1 MVNVENIVCYLLEE
15 GRGYG
20 HEIILFV
27 SVVESLNIDLIS
39 VYWAEHD
46 IVASISRY

>member
-1 MVNVENIVCYLLEE
+1 MGMKSSFLC
-15 GRGYG
+15 RA
-20 HEIILFV
+20 
-27 SVVESLNIDLIS
+27 VESLNIDLIS

>member
-1 MVNVENIVCYLLEE
+1 MGMGMKLSFLC
-15 GRGYG
+15 RA
-20 HEIILFV
+20 
-27 SVVESLNIDLIS
+27 VESLNIHLIS